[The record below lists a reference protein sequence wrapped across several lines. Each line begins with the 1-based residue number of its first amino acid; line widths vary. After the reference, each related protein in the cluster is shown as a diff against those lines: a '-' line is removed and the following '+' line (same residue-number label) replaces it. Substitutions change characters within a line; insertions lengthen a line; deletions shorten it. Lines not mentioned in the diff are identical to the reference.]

1 MRHKRKGR
9 QLGRNSAHRRALFRN
24 LMTALLLTERDDSF
38 YEGLLTPNGKPV
50 SPPAHKD
57 RIITTLQKAKEVR
70 PMVDRVITI
79 AKKALPQQAAA
90 EAFET
95 EAERN
100 SQTWKQWRDSEN
112 YKKWVAT
119 RAPVVNARRRAFA
132 ILRDKEAVQILFDVV
147 APRFEDRPG
156 GYTRVL
162 RLAKPR
168 LGDNGT
174 RAILEFVGKH
184 DRVKAKKAQAP
195 AIVDEP
201 EAAEAT

>member
-24 LMTALLLTERDDSF
+24 LMTALLLTERDESY

-50 SPPAHKD
+50 SPPAHKG
-57 RIITTLQKAKEVR
+57 RIVTTLEKAKEVR

-90 EAFET
+90 SAFAT

-100 SQTWKQWRDSEN
+100 SQAWKQWRDSDN
-112 YKKWVAT
+112 YKNWVAAQ
-119 RAPVVNARRRAFA
+119 APVVNARRRAFA
-132 ILRDKEAVQILFDVV
+132 VLRDKEAVQILFDVV
-147 APRFEDRPG
+147 APRFVDRPG

-201 EAAEAT
+201 ETAEAT